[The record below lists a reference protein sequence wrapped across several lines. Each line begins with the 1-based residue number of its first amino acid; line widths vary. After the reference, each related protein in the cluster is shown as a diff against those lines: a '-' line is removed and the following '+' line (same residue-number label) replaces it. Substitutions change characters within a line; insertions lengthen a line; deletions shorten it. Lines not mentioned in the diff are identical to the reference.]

1 MAANTT
7 GASTPPPQGNEF
19 VYYIPN
25 PSELPPGTRAPKPI
39 PLSKEEAAA
48 VNGTYLSPASFI
60 KARFSTTLKANFGSK
75 NKLETHYVLRRV
87 DLVRAALEGGYGR
100 QSNWSSAL
108 VLDKAETASLANYL
122 VQRLRMVAGCVA
134 PDGNKAYELHSFFER
149 VEASEKTALSFV
161 LGGMGAFIAAQ
172 KWLAAGGDPVRSF
185 LHVGIFTK
193 GIAGAP
199 AAIAFKSGSKKVP
212 DYLVESEGGK
222 WHVFESKGGH
232 INGRWERLCEGLVQ
246 LAHVPK
252 IGWAG
257 TAPQNAV
264 TCVCVH
270 TSADPGQMLRVTAVD
285 PPGDGPTATQE
296 GVQDDKPLV
305 LVEGV
310 CRLLVMLETLE
321 QFRALSDEAEEEE
334 GALNLGDGWQRAT
347 STVFGALR
355 IALPSRYAQ
364 NEDKVRRR
372 LAVFFAV
379 QEVAEK
385 VSGPLVGDVLTAA
398 VNAKL
403 MVATGADAAAPDW
416 SAEFNEVLER
426 LAPHFHEEDLALR
439 CSRELRLE
447 QLADELMSAEPLAGE
462 QVQAVLRNSSEF
474 VFTSGGL
481 LLSAA
486 ANQPRDVREA
496 D

>member
-1 MAANTT
+1 MATKKTMAA
-7 GASTPPPQGNEF
+7 TPPPQGNEF

-25 PSELPPGTRAPKPI
+25 PPDSPDDGTALKPI
-39 PLSKEEAAA
+39 PVSKEDAAA
-48 VNGTYLSPASFI
+48 GMGTYVTPAAFI
-60 KARFSTTLKANFGSK
+60 KTKFSPTSNANFGSAGALA
-75 NKLETHYVLRRV
+75 NHYVLRKV
-87 DLVRAALEGGYGR
+87 DLVRASLEGGYGR
-100 QSNWSSAL
+100 QSNWSSSL
-108 VLDKAETASLANYL
+108 VLNKAATARLAHYL

-212 DYLVESEGGK
+212 DYLVESKSGK

-232 INGRWERLCEGLVQ
+232 VNGRWERLCEGLVQ

-285 PPGDGPTATQE
+285 PPGDGPTATEE
-296 GVQDDKPLV
+296 GAQDDEPLV

-321 QFRALSDEAEEEE
+321 QFRGLSDGVSED
-334 GALNLGDGWQRAT
+334 GALNLDDDWLRGA
-347 STVFGALR
+347 STVFGGLR

-364 NEDKVRRR
+364 NEDEVRRR

-385 VSGPLVGDVLTAA
+385 VSGPLAGNVLTAA
-398 VNAKL
+398 VNEKL
-403 MVATGADAAAPDW
+403 MVATGDDVGAPEW
-416 SAEFNEVLER
+416 SAEFYEVLER
-426 LAPHFHEEDLALR
+426 LAPHVHEEDLALR
-439 CSRELRLE
+439 CSKELQLE
-447 QLADELMSAEPLAGE
+447 QLAGELMSTEPLTVE

-486 ANQPRDVREA
+486 ANQPREGREA

>member
-1 MAANTT
+1 MATKKTVAPT
-7 GASTPPPQGNEF
+7 PPQGNEF

-25 PSELPPGTRAPKPI
+25 PPDSPADGAPPKPI
-39 PLSKEEAAA
+39 PVTKEEAAA
-48 VNGTYLSPASFI
+48 GKGIYVTPAAFI
-60 KARFSTTLKANFGSK
+60 KTKFSPTSKANFGSAGNLDK
-75 NKLETHYVLRRV
+75 HCVLRKL

-108 VLDKAETASLANYL
+108 VLNKAETASIANYL
-122 VQRLRMVAGCVA
+122 VQRLRMVAGCVEL
-134 PDGNKAYELHSFFER
+134 DKNNAYELQSFFER

-172 KWLAAGGDPVRSF
+172 KWLAAGGDPIRSF

-212 DYLVESEGGK
+212 DYLVESKSGK

-232 INGRWERLCEGLVQ
+232 VDGRWERLCEGLVQ
-246 LAHVPK
+246 LAYVPK

-257 TAPQNAV
+257 QTPQNAV

-270 TSADPGQMLRVTAVD
+270 TSADPGRMLRVMAVD
-285 PPGDGPTATQE
+285 PPGDGPTVTEE
-296 GVQDDKPLV
+296 GVQDDKPLI

-310 CRLLVMLETLE
+310 CRLLVMLEALE
-321 QFRALSDEAEEEE
+321 QFQALSDGGSEES
-334 GALNLGDGWQRAT
+334 ALNLGGDWQRAT
-347 STVFGALR
+347 STVFGGLR
-355 IALPSRYAQ
+355 IAVPSRYAQ
-364 NEDKVRRR
+364 HEDEVRRR

-379 QEVAEK
+379 QELRNKLGLSLLVDSFTGAVRAE
-385 VSGPLVGDVLTAA
+385 
-398 VNAKL
+398 L
-403 MVATGADAAAPDW
+403 MLGAGADADVADW
-416 SAEFNEVLER
+416 SAGFTDVLDK
-426 LAPHFHEEDLALR
+426 LAPHVFEQDFMLR
-439 CSRELRLE
+439 CSRELQLERL
-447 QLADELMSAEPLAGE
+447 AGELMSIERPAAE
-462 QVQAVLRNSSEF
+462 QVQTVLRNNSEF

-481 LLSAA
+481 LLSAPT
-486 ANQPRDVREA
+486 NQLREGREA